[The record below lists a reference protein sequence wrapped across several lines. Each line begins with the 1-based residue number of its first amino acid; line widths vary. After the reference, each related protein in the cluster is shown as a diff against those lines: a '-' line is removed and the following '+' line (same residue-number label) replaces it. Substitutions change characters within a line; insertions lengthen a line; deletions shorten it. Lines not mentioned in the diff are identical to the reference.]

1 MALIEDTDT
10 LDVYLEHFSKSCQ
23 ISGGIKFL
31 GILNA
36 PAEIIGSGL
45 GISIEYLLRAKTS
58 DVSTASR
65 GTSITIDSVK
75 YTVRENMQ
83 EDDGSFSTLLLSK
96 V

>member
-1 MALIEDTDT
+1 MTLIEDTDT
-10 LDVYLEHFSKSCQ
+10 LDVYLEHFSKICQ
-23 ISGGIKFL
+23 ISGGTKFL

-36 PAEIIGSGL
+36 PAEVIGSGL
-45 GISIEYLLRAKTS
+45 GISIEYLLRAKTT
-58 DVSTASR
+58 DVSSASR
-65 GTSITIDSVK
+65 GTVITVDSIQ